1 MKKVLY
7 LLLLVSGVAFSQIQ
21 VIHFNA
27 GWNASND
34 VNWVEDLSDCK
45 IKWVDIA
52 TVTDTGEK
60 YEIVVV
66 PTIIILHEGEE
77 IKRFQADISF
87 SMKATKD
94 EVQEKVD
101 EILMEGF

>member
-1 MKKVLY
+1 MKRVLC
-7 LLLLVSGVAFSQIQ
+7 LLLLVSGTVFSQIQ
-21 VIHFNA
+21 VINFNA
-27 GWNASND
+27 DWNASND

-52 TVTDTGEK
+52 TDTDTGEK

>member
-52 TVTDTGEK
+52 TDTDTGEK

-66 PTIIILHEGEE
+66 PTIIILHESEE

>member
-52 TVTDTGEK
+52 TDTDTGEK

>member
-1 MKKVLY
+1 MKKVLC
-7 LLLLVSGVAFSQIQ
+7 LLLLVSGTVFSQIQ

-27 GWNASND
+27 DWNASND
-34 VNWVEDLSDCK
+34 VKWVEDLTDCK
-45 IKWVDIA
+45 LKWVDIS
-52 TVTDTGEK
+52 TDSDTGEK

-66 PTIIILHEGEE
+66 PTIVILHEGEE

-94 EVQEKVD
+94 EVQEKID

>member
-1 MKKVLY
+1 MKKVLC
-7 LLLLVSGVAFSQIQ
+7 LLLLVSGTVFSQIQ

-27 GWNASND
+27 DWNASND
-34 VNWVEDLSDCK
+34 VKWVEDLTDCK
-45 IKWVDIA
+45 LKWVDISA
-52 TVTDTGEK
+52 DAATGEK

-66 PTIIILHEGEE
+66 PTIVILHEGDE

-87 SMKATKD
+87 SMKATKED
-94 EVQEKVD
+94 VQEKVD

>member
-52 TVTDTGEK
+52 TDTDTGEK

-66 PTIIILHEGEE
+66 PTIVILHEGEE
-77 IKRFQADISF
+77 VKRFQADISF